1 MMVNFALSGRRH
13 CDYVSTGAALAAAR
27 DHSVVDVEAGRYFES
42 TVRVRANNV
51 TLRAVGG
58 EVVLDLAGIEVGA
71 GGVLQQ
77 QGKLQV
83 SVRAFLA
90 DGVRL
95 ASGASWLQLG
105 SATIS
110 AGQAGHDRDFS
121 LNNGVLVEANASWH
135 QTGPLT
141 VLAHGSIGVFLSLGG
156 RWEQSG
162 PASLT
167 IVGQGDSQSRGTS

>member
-1 MMVNFALSGRRH
+1 MCVWR
-13 CDYVSTGAALAAAR
+13 
-27 DHSVVDVEAGRYFES
+27 AGDQS
-42 TVRVRANNV
+42 
-51 TLRAVGG
+51 
-58 EVVLDLAGIEVGA
+58 GIEVGA

-167 IVGQGDSQSRGTS
+167 IVGQGDSQSRGDLGTVFGEAVRLGRDATWLQTGSVSVTATNASSAVFLPTGST

>member
-1 MMVNFALSGRRH
+1 MCVWR
-13 CDYVSTGAALAAAR
+13 
-27 DHSVVDVEAGRYFES
+27 AGDQS
-42 TVRVRANNV
+42 
-51 TLRAVGG
+51 
-58 EVVLDLAGIEVGA
+58 GIEVGA

-121 LNNGVLVEANASWH
+121 LSTRPPPPSSLCKCRVGANNTPLLFLISSSAQQ
-135 QTGPLT
+135 QTT
-141 VLAHGSIGVFLSLGG
+141 VCWW
-156 RWEQSG
+156 R
-162 PASLT
+162 PMR
-167 IVGQGDSQSRGTS
+167 RGTRQAR